1 MRLKRTHNCGE
12 LTKNNNGETIR
23 LSGWVENYRDHG
35 GVAFIDL
42 NDRWG
47 TTQIV
52 FHPDIAGEH
61 HKIAH
66 TLRSQD
72 VISIE
77 GRVSTRPEGMAN
89 DRLSTGEIEVY
100 ISDFELLNKSKT
112 PPFEINYS
120 GETNQEVLLKHRF
133 LDLRSRRLQKN
144 LIFRSELTNKIRNY
158 FNDRQFVEIETPILT
173 RATPEGA
180 RDYLVPSRTN
190 PGKFF
195 ALPQSPQ
202 LFKQAL
208 MVSGYDR
215 YFQIAR
221 CFRDEDLRADRQP
234 EFTQVDLEMSF
245 VDQEDVM
252 SITEG
257 LMAGLMKDLFGKE
270 LSLPLPRIS
279 YDQSMLEYG
288 CDAPDLRFGLKIKD
302 LSDVFI
308 NTGFSVFRN
317 AVKNGGAVRSINLK
331 GAVEKLS
338 RKDLDEMTPFAAK
351 FKAKGVAWIKMTAEG
366 PQSPI
371 VKFFSE
377 EESAELYRRMEAE
390 TGDVLIFLADKE
402 EVVCQSLAALRLDLG
417 KKLGLIDENE
427 LNFTWV
433 VDFPMFEKDH
443 KARPTSLHHPFT
455 APKAEDLD
463 RMETDVFDV
472 KTNAYDLVLNG
483 CELGGGSI
491 RIHQK
496 EVQERVFR
504 ILEIDEEEARDKFG
518 FLLDSLEYG
527 APPHGGLALGLDRM
541 VMLFLNTPSLRDVIA
556 FPKTQKATCMMTEA
570 PGAVEEEQMEELFI
584 ASTVEEDED

>member
-1 MRLKRTHNCGE
+1 MRLKRTHKCGE
-12 LTKNNNGETIR
+12 LTNKNNGTTVR

-47 TTQIV
+47 TTQVV

-72 VISIE
+72 VISVE
-77 GRVSTRPEGMAN
+77 GEVSSRPEGMAN
-89 DRLSTGEIEVY
+89 DKLATGAIEIYVR
-100 ISDFELLNKSKT
+100 DFELLNKSKT
-112 PPFEINYS
+112 PPFDINY
-120 GETNQEVLLKHRF
+120 GKDTNQELLLKYRY
-133 LDLRSRRLQKN
+133 LDLRSRKLQRN
-144 LIFRSELTNKIRNY
+144 MIFRSRVSNLIRDY
-158 FNDRQFVEIETPILT
+158 FNRNEFIEIETPILT

-190 PGKFF
+190 KGSFF

-215 YFQIAR
+215 YFQMAR

-234 EFTQVDLEMSF
+234 EFTQVDLEISF
-245 VDQEDVM
+245 VDQEDVIGIIEDLF
-252 SITEG
+252 SE
-257 LMAGLMKDLFGKE
+257 LMKDLFGEK
-270 LSLPLPRIS
+270 LNLPLNRIG
-279 YDQSMLEYG
+279 YDQSILEYG
-288 CDAPDLRFGLKIKD
+288 CDAPDLRFDLKIRD
-302 LSDVFI
+302 LSDIFK
-308 NTGFSVFRN
+308 NTGFSVFKN
-317 AVKNGGAVRSINLK
+317 AVKKGGCVRSINLK
-331 GAVEKLS
+331 KGADKLS
-338 RKDLDEMTPFAAK
+338 RKDLDDMTPFAAK
-351 FKAKGVAWIKMTAEG
+351 FKAKGVAWIKMTEEG

-371 VKFFSE
+371 IKFFSE
-377 EESAELYRRMEAE
+377 EESAELYRRMDAE
-390 TGDVLIFLADKE
+390 TGDILIFLADKE

-427 LNFTWV
+427 LSFTWV
-433 VDFPMFEKDH
+433 VDFPMFGKNH

-455 APKAEDLD
+455 APKTEDLALL
-463 RMETDVFDV
+463 ESDVYGV

-483 CELGGGSI
+483 CEVGGGSI

-496 EVQERVFR
+496 DVQEKVFR
-504 ILEIDEEEARDKFG
+504 ILGIDEEEARDKFG

-527 APPHGGLALGLDRM
+527 APPHGGLALGLDRLI
-541 VMLFLNTPSLRDVIA
+541 MLFLKTPSIRDVIA
-556 FPKTQKATCMMTEA
+556 FPKTQKATCLMTEA
-570 PGAVEEEQMEELFI
+570 PGKVDDEQLEELSI
-584 ASTVEEDED
+584 VSTVDEE